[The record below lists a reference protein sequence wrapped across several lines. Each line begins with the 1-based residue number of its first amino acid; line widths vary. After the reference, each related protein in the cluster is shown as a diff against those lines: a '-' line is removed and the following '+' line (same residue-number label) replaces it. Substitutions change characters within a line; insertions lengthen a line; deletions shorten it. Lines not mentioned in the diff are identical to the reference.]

1 MKLSAVKL
9 STTEDT
15 EDTEVKSRTKLLLS
29 SVSSV
34 VERFTLMALCS

>member
-1 MKLSAVKL
+1 MTVKL

-15 EDTEVKSRTKLLLS
+15 EDTENLLENQA

-34 VERFTLMALCS
+34 PLW